1 MTEIDANDSHEQA
14 KPVGLNYA
22 ALWSNIE
29 REATRK
35 FMQYVSR
42 REFLKML
49 GTGAAAAALI
59 GMRGQ
64 SAAARQARASRATLL
79 AQQTSERLG
88 TLPNGIASGDTTQ
101 TATVLWT
108 RSTAAGTVTF
118 DVATDDAFA
127 EIVGSASAETT
138 DQTLPVKVAIDGLT
152 PNTAYFYRA
161 TDAGG
166 TTLTGQFRTAAEAG
180 EKVGLRFGVSGDW
193 RGELRPYV
201 GVKNV
206 VERDL
211 DFFVVMGDSIYADI
225 PSLDFP
231 EPQAVTVEDYR
242 VKHME
247 VYTER
252 YDLNYWADIRAST
265 SILLSIDDHEVTNDF
280 AGGAAPASDERFA
293 GFDGE
298 YINQTELYR
307 NGLQVFGEFNPLRDE
322 TYEGT
327 GDPRMD
333 GRPKLYRYITYGDS
347 AAVFMLDA
355 RSFRDEAV
363 PEANPL
369 VIFNAASRDAFRE
382 SMFAPGRTMLGRTQV
397 EDFKR
402 DLLAAHEAGIIW
414 KFVMLPEPA
423 QNTGWFGGND
433 RWEGYAP
440 ERTEVMQFI
449 NDNGIQNVV
458 FVAADVH
465 TTFIN
470 KLVYET
476 EALGEQ
482 IPVTGAFEISTGSVA
497 FYPPTG
503 MALVDGA
510 AEFGLL
516 PAEEYEVYQAAT
528 LAEKDAVLLG
538 LFTQY
543 ITQLQAY
550 PDLGLEDS
558 GLDVTAFEGL
568 PVAGHSFGWTEFEID
583 AETQALTVTTY
594 GVPAYDAE
602 MAANNSEA
610 VLALTPEVVSR
621 FTVNPQS

>member
-1 MTEIDANDSHEQA
+1 MTDANDSHEHSNTA
-14 KPVGLNYA
+14 SGLNYA

-35 FMQYVSR
+35 FVQYVSR
-42 REFLKML
+42 REFIKML

-64 SAAARQARASRATLL
+64 SAAAREARAARALNL

-88 TLPNGIASGDTTQ
+88 TMPNGVASGDTTQ
-101 TATVLWT
+101 TSTVLWT
-108 RSTAAGTVTF
+108 RSTTPGTVTF
-118 DVATDDAFA
+118 EVATDDAFTDVFIVADA
-127 EIVGSASAETT
+127 EVT
-138 DQTLPVKVAIDGLT
+138 DPTLPVKVNISALT
-152 PNTAYFYRA
+152 PNTPYFYRV

-166 TTLTGQFRTAAEAG
+166 TTLTGQFRTAAGAG

-211 DFFVVMGDSIYADI
+211 AFFVALGDTIYADL

-231 EPQAVTVEDYR
+231 DEQAVTVEDYR
-242 VKHME
+242 IKHME

-252 YDLNYWADIRAST
+252 YDRNYWADIRATT
-265 SILLSIDDHEVTNDF
+265 SILASIDDHEVTNDF
-280 AGGAAPASDERFA
+280 AGGASPASDPRFA
-293 GFDGE
+293 GFEGE

-307 NGLQVFGEFNPLRDE
+307 NGLQVFAEFNPLRKDF
-322 TYEGT
+322 YEDT

-333 GRPKLYRYITYGDS
+333 GRHRLYRYNTYGDT

-363 PEANPL
+363 PQANPL
-369 VIFNAASRDAFRE
+369 VIFNATARDNFRK
-382 SMFAPGRTMLGRTQV
+382 SMFEPGRTMLGRPQV
-397 EDFKR
+397 EDLKR
-402 DLLAAHEAGIIW
+402 DLLAAQEAGIIW

-423 QNTGWFGGND
+423 QNTGWFNGND

-440 ERTEVMQFI
+440 ERTEVMAFI
-449 NDNGIQNVV
+449 NDNGIKNVV

-470 KLVYET
+470 ELVYET

-482 IPVTGAFEISTGSVA
+482 TPVAGAFEISTGSVA

-510 AEFGLL
+510 AQFGLL
-516 PAEEYEVYQAAT
+516 AEDEYEAYQAAT
-528 LAEKDAVLLG
+528 LAEKDAVLLR
-538 LFTQY
+538 LYTQY

-550 PDLGLEDS
+550 PDLGLSDAV
-558 GLDVTAFEGL
+558 LDLAAFEGL
-568 PVAGHSFGWTEFEID
+568 PVAGHTFGWTEFDID

-594 GVPAYDAE
+594 GVAAYDAE
-602 MAANNSEA
+602 TAANSGEA
-610 VLALTPEVVSR
+610 VLALTPEVMSR
-621 FTVNPQS
+621 FTVNPQM

>member
-1 MTEIDANDSHEQA
+1 MGNPTDNDLP
-14 KPVGLNYA
+14 KGGLNYG

-35 FMQYVSR
+35 FIQYVSR
-42 REFLKML
+42 REFIKML
-49 GTGAAAAALI
+49 GTSAAAAALI

-64 SAAARQARASRATLL
+64 SAAARQSRAARALHL
-79 AQQTSERLG
+79 AQQTSAQLG
-88 TLPNGIASGDTTQ
+88 TMPNGIASGDTTQ
-101 TATVLWT
+101 TSTVLWT
-108 RSTAAGTVTF
+108 RSTTPGTVRF
-118 DVATDDAFA
+118 EVATDA
-127 EIVGSASAETT
+127 EFTAIIGQASADVT
-138 DQTLPVKVAIDGLT
+138 DPTLPVKVRIDDLT
-152 PNTAYFYRA
+152 PNTPYFYRV

-166 TTLTGQFRTAAEAG
+166 TTLIGQFRTAADAG
-180 EKVGLRFGVSGDW
+180 VKMGLRFGVSGDW

-206 VERDL
+206 TERDL
-211 DFFVVMGDSIYADI
+211 AFFVALGDTIYADI

-231 EPQAVTVEDYR
+231 DEQAVTVEDYR
-242 VKHME
+242 IKHME

-252 YDLNYWADIRAST
+252 YDLNVWADIRAVT
-265 SILLSIDDHEVTNDF
+265 SILVSIDDHEVTNDF
-280 AGGAAPASDERFA
+280 AGGAAPSSDERFA
-293 GFDGE
+293 SFEGD

-322 TYEGT
+322 IYEGT
-327 GDPRMD
+327 GDARMD
-333 GRPKLYRYITYGDS
+333 GRPKLYRYLTYGDT

-363 PEANPL
+363 PQANPL
-369 VIFNAASRDAFRE
+369 VIFNEASRNAFRE
-382 SMFAPGRTMLGRTQV
+382 SMFAPERTMLGRPQV
-397 EDFKR
+397 EDLKR
-402 DLLAAHEAGIIW
+402 DLLAAQTAGIIW
-414 KFVMLPEPA
+414 KFVMIPEPA

-458 FVAADVH
+458 FVSADVH

-470 KLVYET
+470 KIVYET

-482 IPVTGAFEISTGSVA
+482 TPVKAFEISTGSVA

-510 AEFGLL
+510 AQFGLL
-516 PAEEYEVYQAAT
+516 PEDQYEAYQAAT

-538 LFTQY
+538 LFNQY

-568 PVAGHSFGWTEFEID
+568 PVAGHTFGWTEFDID
-583 AETQALTVTTY
+583 ADTAALTVTTY
-594 GVPAYDAE
+594 GVPAFDAE
-602 MAANNSEA
+602 FAANNRDA
-610 VLALTPEVVSR
+610 VLAMTPEVISR
-621 FTVNPQS
+621 FTLNPQS